1 MRIEHVNWQEQYS
14 VSESRWQDL
23 RRIFLVIFP
32 VFFVAALATL
42 YAVLYAA
49 IQYDIW
55 FTGIT
60 NKFSFYLSLFKMC
73 AVILLPAV
81 ILLAWLLF
89 ILKQGRD
96 LVSAVYQPPADEK
109 ITPLILRKLL
119 GVPPFPPPLNTLL
132 KYPFVVIRE
141 AELAE
146 NHWTRWFGG
155 PATLVIYDGIALYL
169 ERGNKF
175 SRVVG
180 PGAQMPLLERYEKI
194 KEVVDLRPQTREGT
208 IEPWT
213 KDGIRIKLTI
223 RAEVQIDASTAAT
236 LNSSK
241 LRYPFDA
248 DAVKSAVEFT
258 AVRLSDSKLQEV
270 AWLEGVWG
278 NITGSIIAFVAG
290 HSLDELFLA
299 PQMENHVNLIHQ
311 NNDPAEDMEQI
322 LSREISDQV
331 TGEIRSKMQK
341 NGVRV
346 LNLQITQIEVPHRVR
361 ELRIKYWESIRQK
374 IAAQRNSRAE
384 AERIRARE
392 LTHAESQRTMLMTI
406 MKRLENVDPKDLTEP
421 LILSLSG
428 ILDQGLDDPIIRP
441 LVAKES
447 LAVLERIR
455 KLLGERF

>member
-1 MRIEHVNWQEQYS
+1 MRIEHANWQEQYS

-23 RRIFLVIFP
+23 RRIFLFIFP
-32 VFFVAALATL
+32 IFFVATLATL

-49 IQYDIW
+49 IQYDGW

-60 NKFSFYLSLFKMC
+60 SEFSFYLSLFKMY
-73 AVILLPAV
+73 AVIFLPAV
-81 ILLAWLLF
+81 IVFAWLLF

-119 GVPPFPPPLNTLL
+119 GIPPFPPPLNTLL

-155 PATLVIYDGIALYL
+155 PATLVIYDGVALYL

-180 PGAQMPLLERYEKI
+180 PGAPMPLLERYEKI

-223 RAEVQIDASTAAT
+223 RAEVQIDANTAAT

-241 LRYPFDA
+241 FRYPFDA

-278 NITGSIIAFVAG
+278 NITGAIIAFVAG
-290 HSLDELFLA
+290 HSLDELFLS
-299 PQMENHVNLIHQ
+299 PQMENHANSIHQ

-322 LSREISDQV
+322 LSREISDKV